1 MKVDEDILKKDLLQ
15 LLSEMELLII
25 IEEARNFI

>member
-15 LLSEMELLII
+15 LLSEMELFDYYR
-25 IEEARNFI
+25 EARNFI

>member
-15 LLSEMELLII
+15 LLSEMELFDYPQI
-25 IEEARNFI
+25 RNL